1 MTAAATSAADFAAFV
16 ARCEA
21 RDPSMSRGEIAA
33 AIGKDRARIAVY
45 MRDGLGSQA
54 RTILLACAAV
64 DAGLEPFMAPAAS
77 TSADA

>member
-1 MTAAATSAADFAAFV
+1 MTPADTSAAAFSAFV

-21 RDPSMSRGEIAA
+21 RDPPMSRGEIAA

-64 DAGLEPFMAPAAS
+64 DAGLEPFTAS
-77 TSADA
+77 LSLPRS